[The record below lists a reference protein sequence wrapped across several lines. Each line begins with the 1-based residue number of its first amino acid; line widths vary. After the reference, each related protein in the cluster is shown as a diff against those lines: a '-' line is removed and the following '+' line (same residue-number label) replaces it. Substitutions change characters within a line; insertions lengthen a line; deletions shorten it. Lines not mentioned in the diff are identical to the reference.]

1 MNLLKQHSPLTFPA
15 LLACSITLQANEFTP
30 PEINLNHTPIQLN
43 EDDAGQHKESGRTSW
58 SLYLDND
65 LFVPG
70 SEDRD
75 YTGGV
80 AFSFSGANIE
90 DHPITLDKW
99 LSKVSNLVLSER
111 QKNLKSE
118 LIHSCEMGFSA
129 FTPLDISSTA
139 PVFDD
144 RPYSSLL
151 YISNSQTR
159 MDFENRSSI
168 TTSLAL
174 GALGLSAVGDIQ
186 NGIHSATGS
195 DEANGWDNQI
205 SDGGEL
211 TGRYSLSYQKH
222 FDISNPNLNAS
233 WSTNASIGYLT
244 ETGANVS
251 WRWGRL
257 RTPWWKLNNKIGSYG
272 DKSFAESGV
281 SSKRDELY
289 LFGGLGLK
297 AVAYNA
303 FLQGQFRDSVF
314 ELSSDEINP
323 VVGEAWLGVT
333 KELSSGFRVSYVLRH
348 QTSEVN
354 TGLSDRSLTWGA
366 FILTHVFK

>member
-1 MNLLKQHSPLTFPA
+1 M
-15 LLACSITLQANEFTP
+15 QANEFTP

-159 MDFENRSSI
+159 IDFENRSSI

-281 SSKRDELY
+281 SNKRDELY

>member
-1 MNLLKQHSPLTFPA
+1 M
-15 LLACSITLQANEFTP
+15 TLQRKHFRLIFFTLFVFSGVSESSESTS

-43 EDDAGQHKESGRTSW
+43 ENKAGKHKESGRTSW

-80 AFSFSGANIE
+80 AVSFSGANIE
-90 DHPITLDKW
+90 DHPISLDKW
-99 LSKVSNLVLSER
+99 LSGLSNLILSDR
-111 QKNLKSE
+111 QKNLKPE
-118 LIHSCEMGFSA
+118 LIHSCELGFSA
-129 FTPLDISSTA
+129 FTPLDISTST
-139 PVFDD
+139 PVFND

-151 YISNSQTR
+151 YMSNSQTR
-159 MDFENRSSI
+159 MDFDNRSSI

-174 GALGLSAVGDIQ
+174 GALGLSAVGDLQ

-195 DEANGWDNQI
+195 DEAEGWDNQI
-205 SDGGEL
+205 SDGGEI
-211 TGRYSLSYQKH
+211 TGRYALSYQKH

-233 WSTNASIGYLT
+233 WSTNVSLGYLT
-244 ETGANVS
+244 ETGANLS

-272 DKSFAESGV
+272 DKSFAESSL

-289 LFGGLGLK
+289 LSGGLGVK

-303 FLQGQFRDSVF
+303 FLQGQFRDSAF
-314 ELSSDEINP
+314 ELSSDDINP
-323 VVGEAWLGVT
+323 VVGEAWLGLT
-333 KELSSGFRVSYVLRH
+333 KELSSGFRISYVLRH
-348 QTSEVN
+348 QTSEVK